1 MVEKREKKNENSD
14 EDQEILKR
22 FVLINIKKLHP
33 PPTIPP
39 LPYNSLLWFILVRI
53 YFNMSG

>member
-33 PPTIPP
+33 P
-39 LPYNSLLWFILVRI
+39 LPSLLFRI
-53 YFNMSG
+53 IVYCGLF

>member
-22 FVLINIKKLHP
+22 FVLINIKKTPSPSYHP
-33 PPTIPP
+33 
-39 LPYNSLLWFILVRI
+39 SSSV
-53 YFNMSG
+53 

>member
-22 FVLINIKKLHP
+22 FVLINIKKTPSPPYHP
-33 PPTIPP
+33 
-39 LPYNSLLWFILVRI
+39 SSSV
-53 YFNMSG
+53 